1 MVTLLQNIFM
11 DWVFLLAGFLAG
23 GIIFSIIVRL
33 MNRSSMVELEKKSE
47 SQRSADLSEKAGL
60 DKQVGILQSQL
71 ATVNDENGRIRQKL
85 DQEIHQRGEAE
96 KNLAISKEAFSN
108 LEKKLESDKK
118 QLEELQNRFRL
129 EFENLAVRIL
139 KTNTEEFEKS
149 SNKKLSDV
157 LTPLKEKIEKFEAK
171 VQETYDKGK
180 EDHLNLKNEL
190 KNLQE
195 LSLKLDEDARN
206 LTRALRADTK
216 KQGNWGEIILERVLE
231 RSGLNK
237 GEEYYLQFSSRA
249 EDGSRMRPDVVI
261 KLPDDKHLVIDSKV
275 SLTAYTD
282 YVAADT
288 ETQRDQALKR
298 HLDSIRK
305 HITQLS
311 EKNYS
316 DLLGINS
323 PDFVLMFLPVEP
335 AFGLAVQAD
344 HELFNFAWQKRIVI
358 VSPTTLL
365 ATLRTVA
372 SIWKYEKQSQN
383 ALEIARRGGLL
394 YDKFESFVKDLERVG
409 SGIQQAEK
417 AFVAAHN
424 KLTSG
429 KGNLMNQ
436 VEQLKKMGVST
447 KKSLPAEYLDN
458 E

>member
-1 MVTLLQNIFM
+1 MEWL
-11 DWVFLLAGFLAG
+11 FLLAGLIAG
-23 GIIFSIIVRL
+23 GIVSFVIARL
-33 MNRSSMVELEKKSE
+33 SGRSKTLELEKELE
-47 SQRSADLSEKAGL
+47 SRNAFSVQEKAEL
-60 DKQVGILQSQL
+60 DKRIGVLDNQL
-71 ATVNDENGRIRQKL
+71 LMAREENEKISDRLEREAI
-85 DQEIHQRGEAE
+85 QRERAE
-96 KNLAISKEAFSN
+96 KEVAIRNEAYAN
-108 LEKKLESDKK
+108 LEEKLREEKKN
-118 QLEELQNRFRL
+118 LEELEKRFKA
-129 EFENLAVRIL
+129 EFENLATRIL
-139 KTNTEEFEKS
+139 KSNTEEFEKS

-195 LSLKLDEDARN
+195 LSLRLDEDARN
-206 LTRALRADTK
+206 LTKALKADTK
-216 KQGNWGEIILERVLE
+216 KQGNWGEVILERVLE

-237 GEEYYLQFSSRA
+237 GEEYYLQFSSTA
-249 EDGSRMRPDVVI
+249 EDGSRLRPDVVI
-261 KLPDDKHLVIDSKV
+261 RLPEEKHLVIDSKV
-275 SLTAYTD
+275 SLTAYTE
-282 YVAADT
+282 YVSAED
-288 ETQRDQALKR
+288 EEQRERALKR
-298 HLDSIRK
+298 HLDSIKK
-305 HITQLS
+305 HIKQLS

-335 AFGLAVQAD
+335 AFGLAVQQD
-344 HELFNFAWQKRIVI
+344 QELFNFAWQKRIVI

-409 SGIQQAEK
+409 SSIENAEK
-417 AFVAAHN
+417 AYLAAHS
-424 KLTSG
+424 KLSSG
-429 KGNLMNQ
+429 RGNLLNQ
-436 VEQLKKMGVST
+436 VEQLKKMGVTT
-447 KKSLPAEYLDN
+447 KKSLPSEYLDN